1 MILYLNM
8 MSEEFKDYYDG
19 IMEMVVVKTNNIPYA
34 KSLVSKNYFRI
45 KTGFYEDENPNTIAE
60 EMVFQIKEHLKD
72 RGKLLI
78 EGLVIERRVTD
89 APIREIVRTLLN
101 IIKSKETGNHYLPEE
116 ITDGEKFEYDFK
128 NIPYFSIEFTYLLDP
143 NLKDDYLIDGRT
155 VDEGNTITI
164 SLTINPNSLP
174 NALYDIIADLND
186 ITAHELEHVYQTE
199 WGSPD
204 NEKDPY
210 EGNEDERPQD
220 KRYYKQPHEI
230 PAELK
235 GFRRVNKLRKEPIEK
250 TIRDWFSRNKNVH
263 NLNDEDTDEIVLF
276 LINKYK
282 EKYNIK

>member
-1 MILYLNM
+1 MMI
-8 MSEEFKDYYDG
+8 EEFKDYYNG
-19 IMEMVVVKTNNIPYA
+19 IVEMVVIKTNNIPYA
-34 KSLVSKNYFRI
+34 ESLVSKNYYRI
-45 KTGFYEDENPNTIAE
+45 KTGFYEDENPNTIVE
-60 EMVFQIKEHLKD
+60 DLVFQIKEHLKE
-72 RGKLLI
+72 RGKLLL

-89 APIREIVRTLLN
+89 APIREIVRTLVN

-116 ITDGEKFEYDFK
+116 ITNGEKFEYDFK

-143 NLKDDYLIDGRT
+143 NLKDDYLIDGST

-174 NALYDIIADLND
+174 NVLYDVIADLND

-250 TIRDWFSRNKNVH
+250 TIRDWFNRNKNVH
-263 NLNDEDTDEIVLF
+263 SLNDEDTDEIVLF